1 MLPGRGGGVGV
12 QVNGRDS
19 DVTEHTHVYVIQ

>member
-1 MLPGRGGGVGV
+1 MLPGRGGVGV

-19 DVTEHTHVYVIQ
+19 DVTEHIHVYVIQ